1 MWPSIGHRGQ
11 GHLRLTEL
19 LNGAELNQATI
30 LNDVTI
36 TGLTADS
43 RAVRPGFLFAAI
55 PGTRLDG
62 RDYIDAAVRAGAAA
76 VLAPPDVTE
85 ERVTPGISL
94 ITADNPRRSLARM
107 AAAFYGVKPETI
119 AAVTGT
125 NGKTSVATFT
135 RQIWN
140 TLGRKAASIGTLGI
154 VGPGLEGGGG
164 LTTPDPVELH
174 RQLHE
179 LSQSGFQ
186 NIVLEASSHGLDQF
200 RLDGVPVH
208 AAAFTNLTRDHLD
221 YHGSMKDYRRAKMRL
236 FRDLLVPGGAMVVN
250 AEVPEYP
257 ALMELAEE
265 RGFEFFAYGLSKGD
279 IRCRSMEATEDGWN
293 LTLEVLGTEHAVAF
307 PLVGSF
313 QIENALAALGLAIAC
328 GAEYGRATETLEVLE
343 GVPGR
348 MEMVARLPSGARVI
362 VDYAHTPDALKTVLT
377 AARPHVAR
385 RLTVVFGCGGDRDKG
400 KRPEMGAIAAEL
412 ADSVVVTDDNP
423 RHEDAGVIRKEIA
436 AACPACVEVAGRRDA
451 ISVAI
456 SDLMEGD
463 ILIVAGKG
471 HETVQI
477 VGDDVIPFSDAD
489 VVRAFAKEAAQ

>member
-1 MWPSIGHRGQ
+1 

-19 LNGAELNQATI
+19 LNGAELNQATV
-30 LNDVTI
+30 LDDVTI

-76 VLAPPDVTE
+76 VLVPPDITE

-107 AAAFYGVKPETI
+107 ASVFYGAKPETI

-140 TLGRKAASIGTLGI
+140 ALGQKAASIGTLGI
-154 VGPGLEGGGG
+154 VGPGLESRGG

-174 RQLHE
+174 RQLYE
-179 LSQSGFQ
+179 LSESGFQ
-186 NIVLEASSHGLDQF
+186 NIALEASSHGLDQF

-208 AAAFTNLTRDHLD
+208 AAAYTNLTRDHLD
-221 YHGSMKDYRRAKMRL
+221 YHGSMKEYRRAKMRL

-250 AEVPEYP
+250 AETPEYP
-257 ALMELAEE
+257 ALMELARE

-279 IRCRSMEATEDGWN
+279 IRCRSMEPTEGGWKLN
-293 LTLEVLGTEHAVAF
+293 LEVLGMEHAIAF

-328 GAEYGRATETLEVLE
+328 GAEYSRAAETLEVLE

-362 VDYAHTPDALKTVLT
+362 VDYAHTPDALKTVLS
-377 AARPHVAR
+377 AVRPHVAR

-412 ADSVVVTDDNP
+412 ADSVIVTDDNP
-423 RHEDAGVIRKEIA
+423 RHEDAGRIRKEIA
-436 AACPACVEVAGRRDA
+436 AACPACIEVAGRRDA
-451 ISVAI
+451 IGVAV
-456 SDLMEGD
+456 SGLAEGD

-471 HETVQI
+471 HETGQI
-477 VGDDVIPFSDAD
+477 IGDEVIPFSDAE
-489 VVRAFAKEAAQ
+489 VVRAFAKEAAR